1 MTGDDPTR
9 EGAAD
14 LEAGVD
20 VDDEACA
27 PTHPL
32 ELALR
37 HGMRF
42 SALRE
47 LELDARL
54 LLYVPLE
61 ICERET
67 VLPLSINEELLQVAT
82 ASPDPDLET
91 VQGHFPELEIEL
103 VFAPIERLGELC
115 DELKAAL

>member
-1 MTGDDPTR
+1 MTGDDPTP
-9 EGAAD
+9 EPAVGLDAD
-14 LEAGVD
+14 VD
-20 VDDEACA
+20 VDIA
-27 PTHPL
+27 PVHPL

-37 HGMRF
+37 FDMRF
-42 SALRE
+42 SGLRQV
-47 LELDARL
+47 ELDARL

-103 VFAPIERLGELC
+103 VFAPIERIGELC

>member
-1 MTGDDPTR
+1 MTGDDPTP
-9 EGAAD
+9 EPAVGLD
-14 LEAGVD
+14 AG

-27 PTHPL
+27 PAHAL

-37 HGMRF
+37 YGKRF
-42 SALRE
+42 SGLRQV
-47 LELDARL
+47 ELDARL

-82 ASPDPDLET
+82 ASVDPDLET
-91 VQGHFPELEIEL
+91 VHGHFPELEIEL
-103 VFAPIERLGELC
+103 VFAPIERIGELC